1 MNDAINPLEFYQQ
14 KINHLEQQLSVLYK
28 RKSAIAWIRFAIFIV
43 TCLAVYFI
51 WGNGLMPI
59 IITLICGVALFLIA
73 VSKDVNSKDNI
84 KNLETLL
91 SINKDE
97 INYLQ
102 QNFNEKGDGKI
113 FEPHQH
119 AYAKDLDVFGPAS
132 LFQYINRCNAEQAI
146 HLLAERLL
154 APLSKENILQQQN
167 TVKTIRAKINW
178 WQQLQAYGINE
189 KITTASEKR
198 IAKWLSMEDTAFV
211 HSKWKLLA
219 YIFPFITLGCVFL
232 YLVDILPSAVFSF
245 LVLIFFLISL
255 MISGKIQKLYELL
268 SRLEP
273 VVSTLY
279 MQLHHFEREH
289 FEDAFISKLKT
300 SLGGSTDKTAS
311 ASIKHLQNILSRFD
325 ARLNAFAFFILNTF
339 FLWDLWQIIELNNWK
354 KANKTLVANWFI
366 AIAQLEV
373 AGSFAMLSFNN
384 PHWCFPAIADGH
396 FTLSG
401 KNIAHPLIAAKQV
414 VTNDFHINGI
424 SKIDLVTGSNMAGK
438 STFLRS
444 IGVNMI
450 LAYAGS
456 AVCSEIFTVSVAQLM
471 SSMRIEDNL
480 AENTST
486 FYAELK
492 KLKLIIDAVNKHEKV
507 FILLDEILRGTNSLD
522 RHAGSKALIQ
532 QLVKKDAVAI
542 IATHDIEL
550 SKLENDF
557 PNAIK
562 NYHFDVAVNNDK
574 LFFDYKLKHG
584 ICQSMNASILMKQI
598 GIEMPSPPA
607 PLHEWREE

>member
-1 MNDAINPLEFYQQ
+1 MKDAISPLEFYQQ
-14 KINHLEQQLSVLYK
+14 KINDLEQQLSILYK
-28 RKSAIAWIRFAIFIV
+28 RKNAIAWIRFAIFIA
-43 TCLAVYFI
+43 TCLAVYVV
-51 WGNGLMPI
+51 WSNGLMPVI
-59 IITLICGVALFLIA
+59 IAIIFGIALFLIA
-73 VSKDVNSKDNI
+73 VSKDVDNKDNI

-91 SINKDE
+91 SINKNE

-102 QNFNEKGDGKI
+102 QNFSEKFDGKI

-119 AYAKDLDVFGPAS
+119 AYAKDLDVFGPVS
-132 LFQYINRCNAEQAI
+132 LFQHINRCNAEQATQ
-146 HLLAERLL
+146 LLAERLL
-154 APLSKENILQQQN
+154 SPLSKENILQQQN
-167 TVKTIRAKINW
+167 AVKAIRSEIDW

-198 IAKWLSMEDTAFV
+198 IAKWLSMEDTVFV
-211 HSKWKLLA
+211 HLKWKLLA

-232 YLVDILPSAVFSF
+232 YVADILPSAVFSF
-245 LVLIFFLISL
+245 LVLIFFLMSL

-279 MQLHHFEREH
+279 MQLHHFEKEH
-289 FEDAFISKLKT
+289 FDDVFISGLKT

-339 FLWDLWQIIELNNWK
+339 FLWDLWQIIALNNWK
-354 KANKTLVANWFI
+354 KANKTLAVNWFN
-366 AIAQLEV
+366 AIAQLEMT
-373 AGSFAMLSFNN
+373 GSFAMLSFNN
-384 PHWCFPAIADGH
+384 PAWYFPEITGEH

-401 KNIAHPLIAAKQV
+401 KTIGHPLIAAQQV
-414 VTNDFHINGI
+414 VTNDFRISGT

-456 AVCSEIFTVSVAQLM
+456 TVCAESFTVSVAQLM

-492 KLKLIIDAVNKHEKV
+492 KLKLIIDAVNAHEKV

-557 PNAIK
+557 PNAIN

-598 GIEMPSPPA
+598 GIEM
-607 PLHEWREE
+607 

>member
-1 MNDAINPLEFYQQ
+1 MKEVLAPSEFYQQ
-14 KINHLEQQLSVLYK
+14 KINTLQEELAVLYK
-28 RKSAIAWIRFAIFIV
+28 RKNAIAWTRFAIFII
-43 TCLAVYFI
+43 TCLGVYFI
-51 WGNGLMPI
+51 WGNGLMGI
-59 IITLICGVALFLIA
+59 VITVICGIALFLIA
-73 VSKDVNSKDNI
+73 VSKDVDNKDNI

-102 QNFNEKGDGKI
+102 QNFSEKFDGKI

-119 AYAKDLDVFGPAS
+119 AYAKDLDVFGDAS
-132 LFQYINRCNAEQAI
+132 LFQYINRCNAEQSTQ
-146 HLLAERLL
+146 LLAERLL
-154 APLSKENILQQQN
+154 TPLAKENILQQQD
-167 TVKTIRAKINW
+167 TVKCISSKINW
-178 WQQLQAYGINE
+178 WQQLRAYGINE
-189 KITTASEKR
+189 KITDSTEAR
-198 IAKWLSMEDTAFV
+198 INQWLSMKDNVFTDP
-211 HSKWKLLA
+211 KWKLLA
-219 YIFPFITLGCVFL
+219 YIFPVITLTSVYL
-232 YLVDILPSAVFSF
+232 YLADILPSPVFSL
-245 LVLIFFLISL
+245 LVLIFFLIGL

-279 MQLHHFEREH
+279 MQLHYFEKEH
-289 FEDAFISKLKT
+289 FNDAFLSKLKI

-311 ASIKHLQNILSRFD
+311 ASIRHLQKILSRFD
-325 ARLNAFAFFILNTF
+325 VRLNVFAFFILNTF
-339 FLWDLWQIIELNNWK
+339 FLWDLWQILALNKWK
-354 KANKTLVANWFI
+354 KNNKTLASNWFN

-373 AGSFAMLSFNN
+373 AGSFATLSFNN
-384 PHWCFPAIADGH
+384 PAWCFPAIADAH

-401 KNIAHPLIAAKQV
+401 KNIGHPLIAVQQM
-414 VTNDFHINGI
+414 VTNDFTISGI
-424 SKIDLVTGSNMAGK
+424 SKIDLITGSNMAGK

-450 LAYAGS
+450 LAYAG
-456 AVCSEIFTVSVAQLM
+456 APVCAESFIVSVSKLM

-492 KLKLIIDAVNKHEKV
+492 KLKLIIDAVNNHEKV

-522 RHAGSKALIQ
+522 RHAGSEALIQ
-532 QLVKKDAVAI
+532 QLVKKDAVAV

-557 PNAIK
+557 PGAIR
-562 NYHFDVAVNNDK
+562 NYHFDVAVNNEK
-574 LFFDYKLKHG
+574 LFFDYKLKQG

-598 GIEMPSPPA
+598 GIEM
-607 PLHEWREE
+607 